1 MQKNKTVD
9 NNVTN
14 SNSAASNK
22 SKTKRILSMLG
33 IILLLGLYV
42 FSLVAA
48 IMAKPY
54 ADGLF
59 LASLFATFIIPVF
72 IYVFLLM
79 SRTFGKGKEGHTM
92 HEINQMKK
100 KGFKEANRTNQKKEN

>member
-1 MQKNKTVD
+1 MKT
-9 NNVTN
+9 
-14 SNSAASNK
+14 
-22 SKTKRILSMLG
+22 SKTTRVLAIVG
-33 IILLLGLYV
+33 IIILLGLYI

-54 ADGLF
+54 ANGLF
-59 LASLFATFIIPVF
+59 LASIFATFIIPVF

-79 SRTFGKGKEGHTM
+79 SRTFGKGKEGYTM

-100 KGFKEANRTNQKKEN
+100 KGFKEANQSKKEKE

>member
-1 MQKNKTVD
+1 MKT
-9 NNVTN
+9 
-14 SNSAASNK
+14 
-22 SKTKRILSMLG
+22 SKTKRVLAIVGIL
-33 IILLLGLYV
+33 ILLGLYI

-54 ADGLF
+54 ANGLF
-59 LASLFATFIIPVF
+59 LASIFATFIIPVF

-79 SRTFGKGKEGHTM
+79 NRTFGKDKEGYTM

-100 KGFKEANRTNQKKEN
+100 KGFKEANQSNQKKED

>member
-1 MQKNKTVD
+1 MKAGNE
-9 NNVTN
+9 NNTSSTGN
-14 SNSAASNK
+14 T
-22 SKTKRILSMLG
+22 SKAKRVLSMIG
-33 IILLLGLYV
+33 VIILLGLYL

-54 ADGLF
+54 ANGLF
-59 LASLFATFIIPVF
+59 LTSIYATFIIPVF

-79 SRTFGKGKEGHTM
+79 NRTFGKKKDGYTM

-100 KGFKEANRTNQKKEN
+100 KGFDEANQTDKED

>member
-1 MQKNKTVD
+1 MKAGKENNTSSTGKT
-9 NNVTN
+9 
-14 SNSAASNK
+14 SNT
-22 SKTKRILSMLG
+22 SKAKRVVSMIG
-33 IILLLGLYV
+33 VIILLGLYL

-54 ADGLF
+54 ANGLF
-59 LASLFATFIIPVF
+59 LTSIYATVIIPVF

-79 SRTFGKGKEGHTM
+79 NRIFGKRKEGYTL

-100 KGFKEANRTNQKKEN
+100 KGFQEANQMNKED